1 MKEELPKI
9 DILVRD
15 TFELNPP
22 TRQEK
27 NEGYE
32 ELKSILEDYDIGNMV
47 SDTLHLEWKEKVLIN
62 DTDNKHGAYY
72 KLPNEIYVNYSRGA
86 WGAMGIAHEMV
97 HLIMHQNTWTE
108 IPKIKNYINEHEGLQ
123 DPTRMR
129 TAGYPIEQMIAY
141 LLMKDAALKIS
152 ENDDRIDKGRVFS
165 QYNENWFTKIL
176 DTEYPTEHLKSLGN
190 KIIEEWKNKPDNI
203 PITNWIEGILN

>member
-1 MKEELPKI
+1 
-9 DILVRD
+9 
-15 TFELNPP
+15 
-22 TRQEK
+22 
-27 NEGYE
+27 
-32 ELKSILEDYDIGNMV
+32 
-47 SDTLHLEWKEKVLIN
+47 
-62 DTDNKHGAYY
+62 
-72 KLPNEIYVNYSRGA
+72 
-86 WGAMGIAHEMV
+86 
-97 HLIMHQNTWTE
+97 MHQNTWTE